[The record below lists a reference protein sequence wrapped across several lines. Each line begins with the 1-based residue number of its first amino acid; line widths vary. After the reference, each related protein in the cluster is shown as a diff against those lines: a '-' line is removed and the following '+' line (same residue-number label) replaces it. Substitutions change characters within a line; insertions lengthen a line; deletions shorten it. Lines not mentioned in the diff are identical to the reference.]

1 MTTLSRERLLGLCT
15 DFRCPRLPLWDEL
28 PGIPLYMDQV
38 LILLNGYLYPDNEGV
53 PDSRALTPSMINNYI
68 KFRIFPPS
76 VKKKY
81 YRHHLAALIMVCV
94 LKETV
99 SIGDIPRLLPG
110 LDTVEGIRP
119 CYEQFLGIYSNTCD
133 DFRTFTARTVSEHS
147 GEDVDPTRIV
157 LRMAI
162 AGSLCKALTDSA
174 VRTADPEVSQDAGKR
189 RQTQTHQDKQ

>member
-38 LILLNGYLYPDNEGV
+38 LILLNGFLYPENEGV

-81 YRHHLAALIMVCV
+81 YRHHLAALIMVCL

-110 LDTVEGIRP
+110 LDSVEGIRP
-119 CYEQFLGIYSNTCD
+119 CYELFLDIYSNTCG
-133 DFRTFTARTVSEHS
+133 DFRAFAAKTVREHS
-147 GEDVDPTRIV
+147 GEDADPGRIV

-174 VRTADPEVSQDAGKR
+174 LLTGPDEGPPAGKR
-189 RQTQTHQDKQ
+189 RKQPLPHQDKQ

>member
-1 MTTLSRERLLGLCT
+1 MTTLSRERLLGLCA

-38 LILLNGYLYPDNEGV
+38 LILLNGFLYPDNDGV

-99 SIGDIPRLLPG
+99 SISDIPRLLPG

-119 CYEQFLGIYSNTCD
+119 LYEKFLDVYSVTCGE
-133 DFRTFTARTVSEHS
+133 FRAFAAETAGEHS
-147 GEDVDPTRIV
+147 GEDADPGVIV
-157 LRMAI
+157 LRVAL

-174 VRTADPEVSQDAGKR
+174 FRTGTDEASRAGKR
-189 RQTQTHQDKQ
+189 HKQPVPHQDNQ

>member
-1 MTTLSRERLLGLCT
+1 MTTLSRERLLGLCA
-15 DFRCPRLPLWDEL
+15 DFMCPRLPLWDEL

-38 LILLNGYLYPDNEGV
+38 LILLNGYLYPDNDGV

-99 SIGDIPRLLPG
+99 SISDIPRLLPG
-110 LDTVEGIRP
+110 LDTAEGIRP
-119 CYEQFLGIYSNTCD
+119 LYEKFLDVYTGTCG
-133 DFRTFTARTVSEHS
+133 DFRAFAAETAREHS
-147 GEDVDPTRIV
+147 GERADPGSIV

-174 VRTADPEVSQDAGKR
+174 FHQGADETLQAGKR
-189 RQTQTHQDKQ
+189 HKQSLPRQDKQ

>member
-1 MTTLSRERLLGLCT
+1 MTTLLRDRLLGLCA
-15 DFRCPRLPLWDEL
+15 DFRCPVLPRWDEL

-38 LILLNGYLYPDNEGV
+38 LILLNGCLYPDIEGV

-68 KFRIFPPS
+68 KSGIFPPS

-81 YRHHLAALIMVCV
+81 FRHHLAALIMVCV

-99 SIGDIPRLLPG
+99 SIGDIPGLLPG

-119 CYEQFLGIYSNTCD
+119 CYEQFLDIYSNTCG
-133 DFRTFTARTVSEHS
+133 DFRAFAAETVREHS
-147 GEDVDPTRIV
+147 GEDVDPGRIL

-162 AGSLCKALTDSA
+162 AGSLCKTLTDSA
-174 VRTADPEVSQDAGKR
+174 VRTGAVETPKDGKR
-189 RQTQTHQDKQ
+189 HKLPLPYQDKQ